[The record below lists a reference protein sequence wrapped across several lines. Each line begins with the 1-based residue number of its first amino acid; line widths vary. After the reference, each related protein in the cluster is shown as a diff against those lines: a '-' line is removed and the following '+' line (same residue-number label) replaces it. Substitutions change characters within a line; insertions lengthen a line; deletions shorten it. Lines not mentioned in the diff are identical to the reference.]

1 MKLIIEDDEGRRT
14 VIPLFRDELI
24 IGRAQGSAVRLPEK
38 DVSRRHAK
46 LVRRQGR
53 FYVEDLNSF
62 TGVRVNG
69 QHVHGSRQV
78 GEGDLIE
85 ISQYDL
91 TLQGGPDDKPLPGP
105 RAAEEITP
113 HVGAPRGAGAAARR
127 ARTATFLI
135 ALLVAAVIA
144 AVLWLR
150 AARGVG

>member
-24 IGRAQGSAVRLPEK
+24 IGRAEGSAVRLPEK

-69 QHVHGSRQV
+69 QNVHGSCQV

-91 TLQGGPDDKPLPGP
+91 TLQGGPDDKPLPGWSGRAKGP
-105 RAAEEITP
+105 DGDVPHRAACGRGDSG
-113 HVGAPRGAGAAARR
+113 GALAPCGSRRGLEAYTSVR
-127 ARTATFLI
+127 
-135 ALLVAAVIA
+135 
-144 AVLWLR
+144 
-150 AARGVG
+150 